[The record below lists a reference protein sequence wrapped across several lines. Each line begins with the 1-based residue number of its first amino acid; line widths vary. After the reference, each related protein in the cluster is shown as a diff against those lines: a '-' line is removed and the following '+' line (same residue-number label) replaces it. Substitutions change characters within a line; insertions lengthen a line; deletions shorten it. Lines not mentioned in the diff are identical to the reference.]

1 MNEMYKKDIEIDV
14 DGVLADMD
22 GNYTPYIIDIIP
34 DFTEEKYIT
43 GWSMPLVAEKYPEAF
58 KRVQNLWVNPDF
70 IYSLPKFEKVIEGM
84 KELGLFYKDKGQI
97 TVHTHLFDGGP
108 VYESRYRWLEELR
121 EESNVDFNINISVG
135 EHKKTLE
142 TTKILIEDSVRNLQ
156 KSNADYKFLIRRCH
170 NRDFTEKDL
179 GKSKESFVVASFY
192 DAVQKIKS
200 IKF

>member
-1 MNEMYKKDIEIDV
+1 M
-14 DGVLADMD
+14 
-22 GNYTPYIIDIIP
+22 
-34 DFTEEKYIT
+34 
-43 GWSMPLVAEKYPEAF
+43 
-58 KRVQNLWVNPDF
+58 
-70 IYSLPKFEKVIEGM
+70 
-84 KELGLFYKDKGQI
+84 
-97 TVHTHLFDGGP
+97 
-108 VYESRYRWLEELR
+108 
-121 EESNVDFNINISVG
+121 DFNINISVG

-179 GKSKESFVVASFY
+179 GESKESFVVDSFY